1 MDLKVLEERM
11 KKSVQSQ
18 DIKNKY
24 SKIRGFTLLEV
35 MVVVV
40 IIAVMAAAVGPAI
53 FDNLTKANV
62 TRASTD
68 IKSIESMLEI
78 YRAENYSFPSTDQ
91 GLDALVEKPVG
102 EPEAK
107 NWRRYTKKT
116 PVDPW
121 GEPYKYLSPGVHG
134 DVDIY
139 SFGPDKIQSE
149 DDIGNW
155 MLEN

>member
-1 MDLKVLEERM
+1 M
-11 KKSVQSQ
+11 KKFTRKRITN
-18 DIKNKY
+18 IKRR
-24 SKIRGFTLLEV
+24 KISGFTLLEV

-53 FDNLTKANV
+53 FDNLNKANV
-62 TRASTD
+62 SRASTD

-91 GLDALVEKPVG
+91 GLEALVEKPVG
-102 EPEAK
+102 DPEAK

-116 PVDPW
+116 PIDPW
-121 GEPYKYLSPGVHG
+121 GEPYKYLSPGVNG
-134 DVDIY
+134 EVDIY